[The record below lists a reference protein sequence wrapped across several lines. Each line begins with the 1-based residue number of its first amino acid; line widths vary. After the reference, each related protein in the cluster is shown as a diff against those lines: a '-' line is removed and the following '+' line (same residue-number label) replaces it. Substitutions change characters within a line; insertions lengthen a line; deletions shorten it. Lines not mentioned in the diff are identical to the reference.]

1 MSINTEIDRELDSPV
16 EISELMQL
24 AILHRWQFSCL
35 QMVRNHVTSDSVQV
49 LDVNINDRSF
59 TVDSKVL
66 AASTFE
72 SSVVAFKAQSG
83 GLTLIFKAKALR
95 NQLDPSVYKCSFA
108 FPEAIRQ
115 TQLRQAT
122 RINLTNQPEVSVTL
136 FMETRMKFDGRVTNI
151 SATGA
156 KIKLLGDL
164 SDKFKS
170 SQIIEDCQILLPNGM
185 QAAMTIQILGC
196 VYDIKNG
203 VSYVRCQYLDM
214 DENSE
219 AQIIKMVDAGIKHRI
234 AFKMKRAG

>member
-1 MSINTEIDRELDSPV
+1 MSMNTEIDRELDCPV

-24 AILHRWQFSCL
+24 AFLHRWQFSCL

-59 TVDSKVL
+59 TVDSEVL
-66 AASTFE
+66 AKSTRE

-83 GLTLIFKAKALR
+83 GLTLVFKAKVLR
-95 NQLDPSVYKCSFA
+95 NQIDPSVCECSFA
-108 FPEAIRQ
+108 FPETIRQ
-115 TQLRQAT
+115 TQLRQAA

-136 FMETRMKFDGRVTNI
+136 FLETRMKFDGRVTNI

-156 KIKLLGDL
+156 KIQLLGDL

-185 QAAMTIQILGC
+185 HAAMTIQIMGC
-196 VYDIKNG
+196 VYDVKNG
-203 VSYVRCQYLDM
+203 VSYLRCQYLDM

-219 AQIIKMVDAGIKHRI
+219 AQIIKLVDAAIKHRT
-234 AFKMKRAG
+234 AFKMRRAG

>member
-24 AILHRWQFSCL
+24 AFLHRWQFSCL

-59 TVDSKVL
+59 TVDSEVL
-66 AASTFE
+66 AASTRE

-83 GLTLIFKAKALR
+83 GLTLVFKAKALR
-95 NQLDPSVYKCSFA
+95 NQLDPSVCECSFA

-115 TQLRQAT
+115 TQLRQAA

-136 FMETRMKFDGRVTNI
+136 FLETRMKFDGRVTNI

-156 KIKLLGDL
+156 KIQLLGDL

-170 SQIIEDCQILLPNGM
+170 SQIIEDC
-185 QAAMTIQILGC
+185 QILGC

-219 AQIIKMVDAGIKHRI
+219 AQIIKMVDAGIKHRT

>member
-1 MSINTEIDRELDSPV
+1 MSINTGIDRELDSPV

-24 AILHRWQFSCL
+24 AFLHRWQFSCL

-59 TVDSKVL
+59 TVDCEVL
-66 AASTFE
+66 ATSTRE

-83 GLTLIFKAKALR
+83 GLTLVFKAKVLR
-95 NQLDPSVYKCSFA
+95 NQLDPSVCECSFA
-108 FPEAIRQ
+108 FPETIRQ
-115 TQLRQAT
+115 SQLRQAA

-136 FMETRMKFDGRVTNI
+136 FLETRMKFDGRVTNI

-156 KIKLLGDL
+156 KIQLPGDL

-170 SQIIEDCQILLPNGM
+170 FQIIEDSQILLPNGM
-185 QAAMTIQILGC
+185 HAAMTIQILGC

-203 VSYVRCQYLDM
+203 VSYIRCQYLDM

-219 AQIIKMVDAGIKHRI
+219 AQIIKMLDAGIKHRT